1 MDLGIIFWIVG
12 GLVGFLVLLS
22 LFYAGY
28 VIAPPN
34 QAVVITGGGK
44 QRVLLSESRMDDS
57 ISLYTKLHLGRA
69 IQN

>member
-1 MDLGIIFWIVG
+1 MDLSIIFWIVG

-44 QRVLLSESRMDDS
+44 QRVLLGEAGVDGSVS
-57 ISLYTKLHLGRA
+57 INTKLHLSRA
-69 IQN
+69 I